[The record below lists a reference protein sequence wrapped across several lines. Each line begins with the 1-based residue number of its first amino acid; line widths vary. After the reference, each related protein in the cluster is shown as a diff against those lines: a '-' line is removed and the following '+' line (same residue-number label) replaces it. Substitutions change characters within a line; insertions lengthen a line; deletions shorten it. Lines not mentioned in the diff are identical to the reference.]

1 LGRKRKRVIRGP
13 RKSLPRVYA
22 CPRCGEQSVMVV
34 ISRENRIASVTCGNI
49 KCGLSANVPVSSVD
63 QVVDAYCRFADMY
76 HSGKLP

>member
-1 LGRKRKRVIRGP
+1 
-13 RKSLPRVYA
+13 
-22 CPRCGEQSVMVV
+22 MVV